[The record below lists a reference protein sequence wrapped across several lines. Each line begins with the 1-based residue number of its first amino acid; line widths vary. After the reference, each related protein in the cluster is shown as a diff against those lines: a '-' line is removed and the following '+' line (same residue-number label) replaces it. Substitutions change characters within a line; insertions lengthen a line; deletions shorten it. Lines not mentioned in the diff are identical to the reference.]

1 MVHRFAGGKIYSWE
15 NEACE
20 WKKENRKNVKK
31 YNNNI
36 ATYLPDTYVHDYVI
50 NGECRMGKISF
61 NL

>member
-1 MVHRFAGGKIYSWE
+1 MEKRKQ
-15 NEACE
+15 
-20 WKKENRKNVKK
+20 KKNVKK

-36 ATYLPDTYVHDYVI
+36 ATYLPDTYVQNYVI

>member
-1 MVHRFAGGKIYSWE
+1 MDLQEGKFIHGKME
-15 NEACE
+15 LVNG
-20 WKKENRKNVKK
+20 KKKNKK